1 MAKGVSL
8 RMEKLLEELVSA
20 ESVSP
25 DPPGKEGDKAR
36 VTRLAATLRR
46 TQTQTQTFKG
56 SRTLTQPSADKGG
69 EGKWQVVAGGARAAN
84 GKGKLASSRFYDS
97 EVLVGYKQRYVRE
110 AFIHRVRTELER
122 LKEADGKANVRPI
135 LANRELTKLTGQ
147 ERRELR
153 SLKSLNA
160 YIKRK
165 RALHQELV
173 RPFLHALFTYIES
186 SYVVSVRDIP
196 PSHASPHL
204 PLLLL
209 SCLLPHSPLPS
220 LSLPP
225 HTGGRRARAQGP
237 SPERVRRTHQDMG
250 AHRGDR

>member
-8 RMEKLLEELVSA
+8 RTEKLLEELVSA

-46 TQTQTQTFKG
+46 TQTQTMTFKG

-110 AFIHRVRTELER
+110 AFIHRVRTELQR

-173 RPFLHALFTYIES
+173 RPGFTGPLYIES
-186 SYVVSVRDIP
+186 SYMCV
-196 PSHASPHL
+196 A
-204 PLLLL
+204 
-209 SCLLPHSPLPS
+209 C
-220 LSLPP
+220 
-225 HTGGRRARAQGP
+225 A
-237 SPERVRRTHQDMG
+237 
-250 AHRGDR
+250 